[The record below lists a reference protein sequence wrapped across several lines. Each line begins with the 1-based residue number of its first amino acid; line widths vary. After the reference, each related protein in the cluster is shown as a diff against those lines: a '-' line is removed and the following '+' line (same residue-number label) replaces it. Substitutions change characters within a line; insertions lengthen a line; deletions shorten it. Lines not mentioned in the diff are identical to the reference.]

1 MKSAFVAEL
10 RDGQVVTSFFLV
22 RDKGIQTSANGERS
36 WLQLSLADRTGTIK
50 AKMWE
55 NFAEL
60 ERTFDRDDIVKVRG
74 RVKPYR
80 GERELHI
87 DQIIVA
93 VETDYVLDDF
103 LPHTKHDVEQLYAQL
118 RAEVSAVRNP
128 WLRRLLTSFVDDP
141 EIASKL
147 KRAPAAM
154 TMHHAFLGGLLEHI
168 VSLCGI
174 AKRIGQHYPE
184 VDGDLLLAGVV
195 LHDIGKTEELC
206 YKRGIG
212 YTTEGQLLGHIVIG
226 LGMVQKK
233 ISSIPEFPRSLA
245 VLVEHLIVS
254 HHGSYEFGS
263 PKLPVVREAV
273 LLNHLD
279 DLDSKMA
286 AMRETLGNTQAED
299 LWTERNAALRRSLL
313 NSEAYVRAAD
323 SVEGSAPVA
332 TSSAAGRQPSDRGT
346 GTLFGRMST
355 ATTTKTIAPAERTTK
370 DEPRAS
376 K

>member
-10 RDGQVVTSFFLV
+10 RDGQVVTSLFLV
-22 RDKGIQTSANGERS
+22 RDKGIQMSANGERS

-87 DQIIVA
+87 DQIMVA
-93 VETDYVLDDF
+93 LETDYVLDDF

-118 RAEVSAVRNP
+118 RGEIAAVRNP
-128 WLRRLLTSFVDDP
+128 WLRRLLVSFTDDP
-141 EIASKL
+141 EIAVKL

-154 TMHHAFLGGLLEHI
+154 TMHHAYLGGLLEHV
-168 VSLCGI
+168 VSLCGL
-174 AKRIGQHYPE
+174 AKKAVQHYPE
-184 VDGDLLLAGVV
+184 VDSDLLLAGIV
-195 LHDIGKTEELC
+195 LHDIGKTEELS
-206 YKRGIG
+206 YSRAIG

-226 LGMVQKK
+226 VAMVQSK
-233 ISSIPEFPRSLA
+233 IAAIPEFPRSLA

-279 DLDSKMA
+279 DMDSKMA
-286 AMRETLGNTQAED
+286 AMRETLGHTQPEE
-299 LWTERNAALRRSLL
+299 LWTERNPALRRNLL
-313 NSEAYVRAAD
+313 NREAYVRGGGA
-323 SVEGSAPVA
+323 VEGSASLVEPVNSRQ
-332 TSSAAGRQPSDRGT
+332 TSDAGA
-346 GTLFGRMST
+346 GTLFGRIST
-355 ATTTKTIAPAERTTK
+355 ATTTTTIAPAERNNK
-370 DEPRAS
+370 G
-376 K
+376 

>member
-60 ERTFDRDDIVKVRG
+60 ERTFDRDDIVRVRG

-93 VETDYVLDDF
+93 VEADYVLDDF
-103 LPHTKHDVEQLYAQL
+103 LPHTKHDVEQLYVQL
-118 RAEVSAVRNP
+118 RAEISAVRNP
-128 WLRRLLTSFVDDP
+128 WLRRLLVSFVDDP
-141 EIASKL
+141 DVAAKL

-154 TMHHAFLGGLLEHI
+154 TMHHAYLGGLLEHI
-168 VSLCGI
+168 VSLCGL
-174 AKRIGQHYPE
+174 AKKTTEHYPE
-184 VDGDLLLAGVV
+184 VDSDLLLTGVV

-206 YKRGIG
+206 YNRAVS

-233 ISSIPEFPRSLA
+233 IASIPEFPKSLA

-286 AMRETLGNTQAED
+286 AMRETLSHAQAEE

-313 NSEAYVRAAD
+313 NSEAYIRTGDA
-323 SVEGSAPVA
+323 VEGSA
-332 TSSAAGRQPSDRGT
+332 SAAAPTHGRESGNAGN
-346 GTLFGRMST
+346 GTLFERMTT
-355 ATTTKTIAPAERTTK
+355 ATTTTTIAPAEPTTK
-370 DEPRAS
+370 GEPRAT

>member
-10 RDGQVVTSFFLV
+10 QDGQMVASFFLV
-22 RDKGIQTSANGERS
+22 REKEVRTSANTGKS
-36 WLQLSLADRTGTIK
+36 WLHLALADRTGTIE

-55 NFAEL
+55 NFTEL
-60 ERTFDRDDIVKVRG
+60 ERTFDRDDIVRVRG

-80 GERELHI
+80 GELELHI

-103 LPHTKHDVEQLYAQL
+103 LPHTKQDVQQLYVQL
-118 RAEVSAVRNP
+118 REEISAVRNP
-128 WLRRLLTSFVDDP
+128 WLHRLLVSFVEDP
-141 EIASKL
+141 ELAPKL

-154 TMHHAFLGGLLEHI
+154 TMHHAYLGGLLEHI
-168 VSLCGI
+168 ISLCGL
-174 AKRIGQHYPE
+174 AKRVTQHYPE
-184 VDGDLLLAGVV
+184 VDGELLLTGIV

-206 YKRGIG
+206 YQRAIN
-212 YTTEGQLLGHIVIG
+212 YTTEGQLLGHIVMG
-226 LGMVQKK
+226 MGMVQRR
-233 ISSIPEFPRSLA
+233 IAAIPDFPRPLA

-286 AMRETLGNTQAED
+286 AIGETLSRTQAEE
-299 LWTERNAALRRSLL
+299 LWTERNAALRRNLL
-313 NSEAYVRAAD
+313 NSSAYIQSDGVREGATPATASPREAPKTN
-323 SVEGSAPVA
+323 G
-332 TSSAAGRQPSDRGT
+332 
-346 GTLFGRMST
+346 LFGNMDPRAVTST
-355 ATTTKTIAPAERTTK
+355 APSGQE
-370 DEPRAS
+370 S
-376 K
+376 KK

>member
-60 ERTFDRDDIVKVRG
+60 ERTFDRDDVVRVRG

-87 DQIIVA
+87 DQIVLA
-93 VETDYVLDDF
+93 VETEYVLDDF
-103 LPHTKHDVEQLYAQL
+103 LPHTKHDIEQLFAQL
-118 RAEVSAVRNP
+118 RGEISEIRNT
-128 WLRRLLTSFVDDP
+128 WLNRLLVSFVDDP
-141 EIASKL
+141 ELAAKL
-147 KRAPAAM
+147 RRAPAAM
-154 TMHHAFLGGLLEHI
+154 TMHHAYLGGLLEHI
-168 VSLCGI
+168 VSLCGL
-174 AKRIGQHYPE
+174 ARKVTQHYAE
-184 VDGDLLLAGVV
+184 VDSDLLLTGIV

-206 YKRGIG
+206 YNRAIN

-226 LGMVQKK
+226 LAMVQKK
-233 ISSIPEFPRSLA
+233 IAAIPEFPRSLA

-279 DLDSKMA
+279 DMDSKMA
-286 AMRETLGNTQAED
+286 AMRETLGHTQTDE
-299 LWTERNAALRRSLL
+299 LWTERNAALRRNLL
-313 NSEAYVRAAD
+313 NSEAYVRTGT
-323 SVEGSAPVA
+323 VEGSAPAA
-332 TSSAAGRQPSDRGT
+332 TTSASREPSNSGT
-346 GTLFGRMST
+346 GTLFGRVST
-355 ATTTKTIAPAERTTK
+355 ATTTTTIAPAERNNK
-370 DEPRAS
+370 R
-376 K
+376 